1 MAANRNPPPDEILR
15 GPIKSKTVLPVL
27 VLHILANGPEHGF
40 GLMQR
45 IDEICSGLLAANTN
59 TMYPLL
65 RRLEERGFIDGTW
78 DHPTKRARRIY
89 SITPA
94 GRERLERI
102 KANMLPYLDYLTAS
116 VDRLRLELYGTAG
129 RAAPLAATRRARHLP
144 TTA

>member
-1 MAANRNPPPDEILR
+1 MTTNRNFPPDEILR

-27 VLHILANGPEHGF
+27 VLHILESGPEHGF
-40 GLMQR
+40 GMMQR
-45 IDEICSGLLAANTN
+45 IDAICSGLLAANTN

-65 RRLEERGFIDGTW
+65 RRLEERGFIDGEW

-116 VDRLRLELYGTAG
+116 VDRLRLELYGTRTNHA
-129 RAAPLAATRRARHLP
+129 RPLAEPRSA
-144 TTA
+144 